1 MAKAK
6 CADQSAINLISK
18 ILSSA
23 CKSLLSKGY
32 NFVPTPYDINWYILK
47 YDFDNFVNKLRF
59 YYLSATPAVTDT
71 TCNNEQELYE
81 PPS

>member
-6 CADQSAINLISK
+6 CPDQSAINLISK

-47 YDFDNFVNKLRF
+47 
-59 YYLSATPAVTDT
+59 
-71 TCNNEQELYE
+71 
-81 PPS
+81 